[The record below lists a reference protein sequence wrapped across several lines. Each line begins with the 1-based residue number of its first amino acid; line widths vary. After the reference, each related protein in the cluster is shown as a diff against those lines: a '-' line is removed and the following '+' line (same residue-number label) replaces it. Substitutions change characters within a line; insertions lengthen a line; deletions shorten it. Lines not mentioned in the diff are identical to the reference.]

1 MELRPQLEPPKI
13 DEQLAA
19 RLAELAA
26 NIDGAR
32 PGEWD
37 EWMAEFNRLAN
48 TSIPFEHFQGIYG
61 GEEHIE
67 WVRRVLNDQLT
78 EPVDDIT
85 RDELIEIVRRALP
98 QNGYSDAEAYMAVFD
113 KHVPRSGASNLIF
126 YPPDYDGATNT
137 WGGGRT
143 MGEYDPT
150 PEQIVDWALRPDSNE
165 A

>member
-26 NIDGAR
+26 SIDGAR
-32 PGEWD
+32 PGEWG
-37 EWMAEFNRLAN
+37 EWLAEFNQLAN

-67 WVRRVLNDQLT
+67 WVRRVLHDKYMKPVND
-78 EPVDDIT
+78 VT
-85 RDELIEIVRRALP
+85 RDELIEIVRRAMP
-98 QNGYSDAEAYMAVFD
+98 QNGYTDAEAYMAILD
-113 KHVPRSGASNLIF
+113 KNVPRSGASNLIF
-126 YPPDYDGATNT
+126 YPPDYDDATNT
-137 WGGGRT
+137 WGGGR
-143 MGEYDPT
+143 MIGEYDPT
-150 PEQIVDWALRPDSNE
+150 PEQIVDWALQPDSQD